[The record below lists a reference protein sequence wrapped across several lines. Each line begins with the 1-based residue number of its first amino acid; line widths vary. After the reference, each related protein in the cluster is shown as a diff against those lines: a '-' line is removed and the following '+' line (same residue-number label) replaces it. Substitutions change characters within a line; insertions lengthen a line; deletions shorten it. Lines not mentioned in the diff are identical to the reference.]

1 MNPEPYET
9 ASLFC
14 CGISLNSLGMPNL
27 SNISSGMGNPLKLY
41 DCPFDT
47 SFVAVILTTAGADLS
62 TRIDMF
68 PGKAAE
74 RLTPTIN
81 TKIRVSF
88 L

>member
-1 MNPEPYET
+1 
-9 ASLFC
+9 
-14 CGISLNSLGMPNL
+14 
-27 SNISSGMGNPLKLY
+27 MGKPLKLY
-41 DCPFDT
+41 DCPLDT

-74 RLTPTIN
+74 RLIPTTN
-81 TKIRVSF
+81 TKIRASF

>member
-1 MNPEPYET
+1 
-9 ASLFC
+9 
-14 CGISLNSLGMPNL
+14 MPNL
-27 SNISSGMGNPLKLY
+27 SNISSGIGKPLKLY
-41 DCPFDT
+41 DCPLDT

-74 RLTPTIN
+74 RLIPTTN
-81 TKIRVSF
+81 TKIRASF